1 MDKSQLEPD
10 LIQVFRLYIAFRLI
24 LVGLTSLV
32 ALVRPRVQV
41 EPGTFFSLVE
51 LTLLLI
57 YLSIPWFHNKLGRW
71 FLPLALAAATLGP
84 IVEVTLGLQR
94 PLLART
100 TGTAPAADVWQ
111 VTVLLTIPLF
121 LVAWQYS
128 FDAVVGFTAG
138 VAILEFSFNVAR
150 ALLFGQDALLRSLG
164 AILLRSAIFLLE
176 GAVVTRLMAGQRQ
189 QRQVLQDAN
198 RQLARYASTM
208 EQLAASRER
217 NRLARELHDTLA
229 HTLSALAVQLEGAS
243 TLLDTEPET
252 ARTMIQQSTG
262 IARNGLTEVRRAI
275 QALRATPLEHL
286 GLALALRGAAEATAE
301 QTGAELSL
309 DLDTNLLLSP
319 EVEQTI
325 FRIAEEALNN
335 IARHASASR
344 IEVRLSRDTAGAVT
358 LSIGDNGRGFDPSTA
373 RAGHFGLRGIQERV
387 AGLGGTLVLTSQPG
401 SGTNIL
407 VKFRGDA

>member
-150 ALLFGQDALLRSLG
+150 ALLFGQDALLR
-164 AILLRSAIFLLE
+164 
-176 GAVVTRLMAGQRQ
+176 
-189 QRQVLQDAN
+189 
-198 RQLARYASTM
+198 
-208 EQLAASRER
+208 
-217 NRLARELHDTLA
+217 
-229 HTLSALAVQLEGAS
+229 
-243 TLLDTEPET
+243 
-252 ARTMIQQSTG
+252 
-262 IARNGLTEVRRAI
+262 
-275 QALRATPLEHL
+275 
-286 GLALALRGAAEATAE
+286 
-301 QTGAELSL
+301 
-309 DLDTNLLLSP
+309 
-319 EVEQTI
+319 
-325 FRIAEEALNN
+325 
-335 IARHASASR
+335 
-344 IEVRLSRDTAGAVT
+344 
-358 LSIGDNGRGFDPSTA
+358 
-373 RAGHFGLRGIQERV
+373 
-387 AGLGGTLVLTSQPG
+387 
-401 SGTNIL
+401 
-407 VKFRGDA
+407 